1 MNDQAKIVEAIA
13 FASERHKSQTRKG
26 AGEVPYINHPI
37 AVAKLLS
44 DFGEDD
50 IELNISAFL
59 HDVVEDTTKNEKE
72 IKEISDIIIEKFGEI
87 VLLTVLEVSDN
98 KSLPVEERKRL
109 QVVHTPKLSDRA
121 KKLKIADKIC
131 NILDIKNDPPE
142 NWPVQRKLA
151 YLDWSKQVVN
161 GAKGLNKKLDKYFD
175 QVYNEVYS
183 IKKSTNNPAGNNIQG
198 DIPKAAG
205 IVPIAI
211 ETPPTVSA

>member
-1 MNDQAKIVEAIA
+1 MNDQTKIIEAIA
-13 FASERHKSQTRKG
+13 FASERHKGQTRKG
-26 AGEVPYINHPI
+26 TGKVPYINHPVK
-37 AVAKLLS
+37 VAQLLS
-44 DFGEDD
+44 QFGEDD
-50 IELNISAFL
+50 PNLIIAAFL
-59 HDVVEDTTKNEKE
+59 HDVIEDTTENEKE
-72 IKEISDIIIEKFGEI
+72 IKEISGLILQKFGET

-109 QVVHTPKLSDRA
+109 QVAHTPKLSERA

-142 NWPVQRKLA
+142 NWPVKRKLA

-183 IKKSTNNPAGNNIQG
+183 LLRNS
-198 DIPKAAG
+198 
-205 IVPIAI
+205 
-211 ETPPTVSA
+211 